1 MDKATLTMHT
11 GDGAP
16 VVRPRR
22 RDLLASV
29 LGGTKRSFV
38 PVRQIF
44 LQLPKKSGRSRGS
57 VLALLTRPSPAL
69 DSYLLIHALASS
81 SEPHVADYPAAT
93 WAQVARLDES
103 ASFESAKS
111 HWSKVVAKLR
121 ALKLIESERKGN
133 RVRYRL
139 LNEAGGGEAYT
150 RPKNSADGRWFRLP
164 YSYWLDE
171 FDKNLAH
178 SEKLMLLISLSL
190 SEYFILPINQVANWY
205 GISEATARRGLRGL
219 EGKGI
224 LARTVNHRVDPRSPT
239 GWAEEFRYALQ
250 GSFSRKVVG
259 ELPKKGTAESVKSVD
274 A

>member
-1 MDKATLTMHT
+1 MLD
-11 GDGAP
+11 
-16 VVRPRR
+16 
-22 RDLLASV
+22 
-29 LGGTKRSFV
+29 GTKRSFV
-38 PVRQIF
+38 PVRRIF
-44 LQLPKKSGRSRGS
+44 LQLPERVEGSRGS
-57 VLALLTRPSPAL
+57 VLASLARPSSAL

-93 WAQVARLDES
+93 WTQIARLDES

-111 HWSKVVAKLR
+111 RWSKMVAKLS

-139 LNEAGGGEAYT
+139 LNEAGDGEAYT
-150 RPKNSADGRWFRLP
+150 RPKNSADGYWFLLP

-178 SEKLMLLISLSL
+178 PEKLMLLISLSL
-190 SEYFILPINQVANWY
+190 SEDFILPINQVANWY

-219 EGKGI
+219 EDKGI
-224 LARTVNHRVDPRSPT
+224 LARTVGHRVDPRSPT
-239 GWAEEFRYALQ
+239 GWVREFRYALQ

-259 ELPKKGTAESVKSVD
+259 ELPKKGAAKSVKSVD

>member
-1 MDKATLTMHT
+1 MGKATPIMHA

-16 VVRPRR
+16 VARPRR
-22 RDLLASV
+22 CDLLASV
-29 LGGTKRSFV
+29 LGGTRRSFV
-38 PVRQIF
+38 PVRRIF
-44 LQLPKKSGRSRGS
+44 LQLPEKSGKSRGS
-57 VLALLTRPSPAL
+57 VLASLTRPSSAL

-81 SEPHVADYPAAT
+81 SEPHVADSPAAT

-111 HWSKVVAKLR
+111 HWSKVVAKLS
-121 ALKLIESERKGN
+121 ALRLIESERKGN

-164 YSYWLDE
+164 YSYWLEE
-171 FDKNLAH
+171 FDKKLEH

-190 SEYFILPINQVANWY
+190 PEVFSLPINQVFNWY

-219 EGKGI
+219 KDKGI

-239 GWAEEFRYALQ
+239 GWVEEFRYALQ

-259 ELPKKGTAESVKSVD
+259 ELPKMGTIESVKSVD

>member
-1 MDKATLTMHT
+1 MDKATPTMQA

-16 VVRPRR
+16 VERPRR
-22 RDLLASV
+22 CDLLASV
-29 LGGTKRSFV
+29 LDGTRRSFV
-38 PVRQIF
+38 PVRRIF
-44 LQLPKKSGRSRGS
+44 LQLPKKSGESRGS
-57 VLALLTRPSPAL
+57 VLASLTRPSAAL

-111 HWSKVVAKLR
+111 HWSKVVAKLS
-121 ALKLIESERKGN
+121 ALRLIESERKGN

-150 RPKNSADGRWFRLP
+150 RPKNSADGYWFRLP

-171 FDKNLAH
+171 FDKKLEH

-190 SEYFILPINQVANWY
+190 PEVFSLPINQVFNWY
-205 GISEATARRGLRGL
+205 GISEATARSGLRGL
-219 EGKGI
+219 KDKGI
-224 LARTVNHRVDPRSPT
+224 LTRTVNHRVDPRSPT

-259 ELPKKGTAESVKSVD
+259 ELPKMGTIESVKSVD